1 MLSSETLIDSAPP
14 VSAHSIC
21 AQALEMGVELS
32 ADQCERLGRFASL
45 LLRWNRTHNLTAIT
59 DSEQILTHHL
69 LDSLSLV
76 GELPATRPLRILDA
90 GAGAGLPS
98 IPLAIALPEHR
109 FVLVDAVAK
118 KCAFTTQVRLELGL
132 ANIDVVHSR
141 LEELRGP
148 QFDARFDVIVSRAL
162 GSLAMFVSISR
173 HLLSPNG
180 RWLAMKG
187 QLPERELRELPSDV
201 TASRLT
207 KLQVPHLSEVRHLV
221 VLQPALQSAHHPS

>member
-21 AQALEMGVELS
+21 APALEMGVELS

-132 ANIDVVHSR
+132 ANI
-141 LEELRGP
+141 
-148 QFDARFDVIVSRAL
+148 
-162 GSLAMFVSISR
+162 
-173 HLLSPNG
+173 
-180 RWLAMKG
+180 
-187 QLPERELRELPSDV
+187 
-201 TASRLT
+201 
-207 KLQVPHLSEVRHLV
+207 
-221 VLQPALQSAHHPS
+221 